1 MPRLTIITINK
12 NNAGGLSRTLESIWE
27 QQSFNDF
34 EHIVIDGESCDESV
48 DIIKKYDKKLSYW
61 VSEPDRG
68 IYNAMNKGI
77 AMAKGDYLLF
87 LNSGDWLEY
96 DILTS
101 VFKTNF
107 VEDIVYA
114 DLYFFR
120 NDGDIELSSYP
131 DKISLSFILSHS
143 LGHPSTFI
151 KRDLF
156 KYMVYEEKYKIISDW
171 VFFVKQILFYN
182 CTTKH
187 LNLATTYFNVYGIS
201 SDPQNKALILQEQSD
216 FFKDGSLH
224 LIFDFYN
231 EYNIL
236 KKKSEIQEKTLNVI
250 SKNRVQQLVNSI
262 WVQRKVRQC
271 LKMIFLFEKISKI
284 KLFSKIRFY
293 KLFIWY

>member
-12 NNAGGLSRTLESIWE
+12 NNAEGLNRTLMSIWE
-27 QQSFNDF
+27 KQSFDDF
-34 EHIVIDGESCDESV
+34 EHIVIDGGSCDASV
-48 DIIKKYDKKLSYW
+48 DIIKKYDKELAYW
-61 VSEPDRG
+61 VSETDRG

-77 AMAKGDYLLF
+77 AMSKGDYLLF
-87 LNSGDWLEY
+87 LNSGDWLEN
-96 DILTS
+96 DVLTR
-101 VFKTNF
+101 VFKTGF

-120 NDGDIELSSYP
+120 NDGDIEISSYP

-156 KYMVYEEKYKIISDW
+156 KYMMYEEKYKIISDW
-171 VFFVKQILFYN
+171 VFFVKQILFFN

-201 SDPQNKALILQEQSD
+201 SDPQNKALILQEQAD
-216 FFKDGSLH
+216 FFKDGTLH

-236 KKKSEIQEKTLNVI
+236 KKKSEIQEKTLNII
-250 SKNRVQQLVNSI
+250 SKNRVNQLVNSI

-271 LKMIFLFEKISKI
+271 VKLLFLFERMSKI
-284 KLFSKIRFY
+284 KLFSK
-293 KLFIWY
+293 